1 MTEKL
6 SQIKKLL
13 SINDG
18 YIASR
23 GLEWVTPDYDPEED
37 INVDKTDKIFIE
49 CKGKKMKKPT
59 DLVVKPMVKE
69 EDDYIFISNNLPKIP
84 FSLLSCGA
92 RGSGKSV
99 VTCCLL
105 EWLNCYFD
113 DIFIFS
119 PTIELDTKYKLMFDK
134 LGMEFEFG
142 RNIFTGYSE
151 SILTKILAKIKR
163 ANKGKPFKDKSRI
176 LFIYDDII
184 SLLPK
189 NKRKTN
195 FNKLILN
202 NRHYNV
208 SLIINSQSL
217 KLFDSNFRK
226 NCSQII
232 LFRTD
237 NVLELKNYYE
247 EFSALL
253 GTTSRE
259 CKENFMKL
267 YNYATAD
274 PHSFLYINSHNYPN
288 IFFKNFDEEIDVPH
302 IVSQPIDTF
311 TPDILRKKT
320 GHDKSNDDE

>member
-1 MTEKL
+1 MDKL
-6 SQIKKLL
+6 SQIKGLL
-13 SINDG
+13 GINDD
-18 YIASR
+18 YMNVN
-23 GLEWVTPDYDPEED
+23 GLVWTEPGFNPDED
-37 INVDKTDKIFIE
+37 TDAIKTDKIFIE
-49 CKGKKMKKPT
+49 CKDKKSKKPK
-59 DLVVKPMVKE
+59 DLTVKPMIKE
-69 EDDYIFISNNLPKIP
+69 EDDYLFISKELPKIP

-105 EWLNCYFD
+105 EWLHCYFD

-119 PTIELDTKYKLMFDK
+119 PTIELDNKYKLMFDK
-134 LGMEFEFG
+134 LGMDFEFG
-142 RNIFTGYSE
+142 INVFKDYNETVLTT
-151 SILTKILAKIKR
+151 ILSKIKR
-163 ANKGKPFKDKSRI
+163 ANKGKNFKDKARV

-189 NKRKTN
+189 NCRRTN

-202 NRHYNV
+202 NRHFNI

-259 CKENFMKL
+259 QKENFMKL

-288 IFFKNFDEEIDVPH
+288 IFFKNFTEEIDVPF

-311 TPDILRKKT
+311 TPDILRKK
-320 GHDKSNDDE
+320 N